1 VSSEIPRLLRE
12 LAREQA
18 GLVSRQQALKSGM
31 SVGAIHAL
39 IKSGRW
45 QIRYRGVYLTFTGP
59 LARNAELWAAVL
71 YAGNG
76 ARLSHETAAEVI
88 GLTDRRWPGIQLSIP
103 SSRRVVPV
111 EGVIIHNSSYNGQ
124 IWRPPPGV
132 PPHTSEEHTVLDLV
146 DAAASL
152 DEVIGWVTRALAKP
166 VTSEPHLRRAMAERK
181 QLRWRRELDEII
193 TAAVGGAHSALEYL
207 HDRDVQRAH
216 GLPPAKKQVP
226 FRKPDGT
233 EGRLDRYYPEYR
245 LVIELD
251 GKQYHPAERRG
262 QDQDRDN
269 ANAVIG
275 STLRYG
281 WDDVTRRACEVAR
294 QEAEALRRRGWT
306 DTLKPCSPTCR
317 ATARSRPVRLAPHS
331 A

>member
-18 GLVSRQQALKSGM
+18 GLVSRQQALKCGM
-31 SVGAIHAL
+31 SVGAIYAW

-45 QIRYRGVYLTFTGP
+45 RIRYRGVYLTFTGP

-71 YAGNG
+71 YAGNE
-76 ARLSHETAAEVI
+76 ARLSHETAAEVL

-111 EGVIIHNSSYNGQ
+111 AGVIIHNSSYNGQ
-124 IWRPPPGV
+124 IWRPAPGV
-132 PPHTSEEHTVLDLV
+132 PPHTSEEDTVLDLV

-152 DEVIGWVTRALAKP
+152 DDVIGWVTRALAKP
-166 VTSEPHLRRAMAERK
+166 LTSEPHLRRAMAERK

-193 TAAVGGAHSALEYL
+193 TAASGGAHSVLEYR

-216 GLPPAKKQVP
+216 GLPPAKKQVA
-226 FRKPDGT
+226 FRRSDGS

-269 ANAVIG
+269 ANAVTG

-317 ATARSRPVRLAPHS
+317 ATGRSRPVRLAPHS